1 MSMTSTLLWVAPLAP
16 VVVALT
22 MLLVK
27 DRRALAALD
36 VLGSLAVLGLGAAI
50 AHQVAAAGAVSALGL
65 LRADALSVVFL
76 LLIGALA
83 VPTSLVTTGW
93 MRREVERGELRAE
106 RLPLYHA
113 LVQAFLATMVITV
126 LSDNLGL
133 LWIAMEG
140 TTITSAILVGFHGH
154 QHGLEA
160 AWKYIIVTTI
170 GISFGLF
177 GTVLVYG
184 AAAHAQGGVY
194 AGAMN
199 WSSIA
204 PLAPRLDP
212 GIVRMGFVFVLVGY
226 GTKAGLAPV
235 HMWLPDAHSQAPTPL
250 SALLSGALIKCALFG
265 ILRFLTIA
273 RAACGAAWCE
283 TLLLV
288 FGLLTVVVATP
299 FIIAQHD
306 LKRLFGNSS
315 VEHVGVITLGLA
327 FGGRLGVYGALLHV
341 INHGMTKALAFLAA
355 GDAVARYG
363 TRDLRAMRGYLRV
376 APGAGTLLLVAAF
389 ALAGTPPLSVFVS
402 ELFVIR
408 AGIASGRTAAV
419 VVMLVVFVIV
429 FAGLLHH
436 VGQVAFGEPSP
447 GVDRGREGVGPRL
460 GLLLLVGVMLLLGV
474 SIPAPLDGVLARATE
489 IVLGA
494 G

>member
-1 MSMTSTLLWVAPLAP
+1 
-16 VVVALT
+16 
-22 MLLVK
+22 
-27 DRRALAALD
+27 
-36 VLGSLAVLGLGAAI
+36 
-50 AHQVAAAGAVSALGL
+50 
-65 LRADALSVVFL
+65 
-76 LLIGALA
+76 
-83 VPTSLVTTGW
+83 
-93 MRREVERGELRAE
+93 
-106 RLPLYHA
+106 
-113 LVQAFLATMVITV
+113 MVITV

-177 GTVLVYG
+177 GTVLIYG

-204 PLAPRLDP
+204 PIAGRLDP
-212 GIVRMGFVFVLVGY
+212 GIVRMGFVFILVGY

-250 SALLSGALIKCALFG
+250 SALLSGALIKCAIFG

-273 RAACGAAWCE
+273 RGACGAAWCE

-288 FGLLTVVVATP
+288 FGSLTVVVATP

-355 GDAVARYG
+355 GDAVARFG

-376 APGAGTLLLVAAF
+376 APWAGTLLLVAAF

-419 VVMLVVFVIV
+419 VVMLGVFVIV

-436 VGQVAFGEPSP
+436 VGQVAFGDPPP
-447 GVDRGREGVGPRL
+447 GVDRGRGGIGSRL
-460 GLLLLVGVMLLLGV
+460 GMLLLASVMLLLGV
-474 SIPAPLDGVLARATE
+474 SIPAPLDGVLTRATE